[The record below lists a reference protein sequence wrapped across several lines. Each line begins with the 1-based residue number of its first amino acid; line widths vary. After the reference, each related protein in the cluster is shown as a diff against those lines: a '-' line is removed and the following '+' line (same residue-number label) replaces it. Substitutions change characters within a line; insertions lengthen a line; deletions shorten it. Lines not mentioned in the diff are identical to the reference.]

1 MNKKIITGIMAMVV
15 SLFFGSTLVAVAA
28 MPSPMM
34 KLENFNGVIENV
46 NVANKDFIVQYHK
59 DKMNFTVN
67 DTTKIFEGSKA
78 CSFSDLNKGMWA
90 SVEYINGGNQMLAQ
104 VVHVSTTQQPK
115 HMTSSGMSSSG
126 MMAENKTTG
135 SMNPTWLDY

>member
-1 MNKKIITGIMAMVV
+1 MLAVVV
-15 SLFFGSTLVAVAA
+15 SLFFGSTLMAVAA

-90 SVEYINGGNQMLAQ
+90 SVEYTQEGNQMLAQ
-104 VVHVSTTQQPK
+104 VVNVSTAQQPK
-115 HMTSSGMSSSG
+115 HMTSSGMMPES
-126 MMAENKTTG
+126 KTTG
-135 SMNPTWLDY
+135 SMNSTKNYTGMNY